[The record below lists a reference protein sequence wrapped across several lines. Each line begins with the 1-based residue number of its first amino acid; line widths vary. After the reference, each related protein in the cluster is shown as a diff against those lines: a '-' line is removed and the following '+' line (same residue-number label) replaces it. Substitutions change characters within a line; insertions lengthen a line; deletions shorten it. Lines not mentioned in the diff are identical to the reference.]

1 MQNAFSTMLHDVFI
15 VDIPTFLMSEP
26 IIYVVGI
33 AFCACAIGLF
43 HKIIK

>member
-15 VDIPTFLMSEP
+15 VDIPQFLMSEP

-33 AFCACAIGLF
+33 ALCAFAIGLF